1 MLNFDCWSGCIRLW
15 RMLPSITVSE
25 EEIDFLSELVD
36 FEASLCPK
44 FRLLKLLLV
53 LSWKVTIVNILIVV
67 VVAAVVFVAANLK
80 STALSKDKFDFS
92 QNLIPP
98 TYALSCSWFSA
109 LCITDI

>member
-1 MLNFDCWSGCIRLW
+1 MLSFDCWSGCIRLW

-80 STALSKDKFDFS
+80 STA
-92 QNLIPP
+92 
-98 TYALSCSWFSA
+98 
-109 LCITDI
+109 

>member
-1 MLNFDCWSGCIRLW
+1 MTAGRDVLDCGGCYPPFQR
-15 RMLPSITVSE
+15 RKSI
-25 EEIDFLSELVD
+25 FLSELVD

-80 STALSKDKFDFS
+80 STA
-92 QNLIPP
+92 
-98 TYALSCSWFSA
+98 
-109 LCITDI
+109 

>member
-1 MLNFDCWSGCIRLW
+1 MW

-36 FEASLCPK
+36 FEASLCSK

-80 STALSKDKFDFS
+80 STA
-92 QNLIPP
+92 
-98 TYALSCSWFSA
+98 
-109 LCITDI
+109 

>member
-1 MLNFDCWSGCIRLW
+1 MW

-80 STALSKDKFDFS
+80 STA
-92 QNLIPP
+92 
-98 TYALSCSWFSA
+98 
-109 LCITDI
+109 

>member
-1 MLNFDCWSGCIRLW
+1 MW

-36 FEASLCPK
+36 FEASLCLK

-80 STALSKDKFDFS
+80 STA
-92 QNLIPP
+92 
-98 TYALSCSWFSA
+98 
-109 LCITDI
+109 

>member
-1 MLNFDCWSGCIRLW
+1 MW
-15 RMLPSITVSE
+15 RMPPSITVSE

-80 STALSKDKFDFS
+80 STA
-92 QNLIPP
+92 
-98 TYALSCSWFSA
+98 
-109 LCITDI
+109 

>member
-1 MLNFDCWSGCIRLW
+1 MW

-53 LSWKVTIVNILIVV
+53 LSWKVTVVNILIVV

-80 STALSKDKFDFS
+80 STA
-92 QNLIPP
+92 
-98 TYALSCSWFSA
+98 
-109 LCITDI
+109 

>member
-1 MLNFDCWSGCIRLW
+1 
-15 RMLPSITVSE
+15 MLPSITVSE

-53 LSWKVTIVNILIVV
+53 LSWKVTVVNILIVV

-80 STALSKDKFDFS
+80 STA
-92 QNLIPP
+92 
-98 TYALSCSWFSA
+98 
-109 LCITDI
+109 